1 MDGLETQF
9 ALVAFEREVEQ
20 CRDIEKMRSL
30 TIQACAMARTYQK
43 TLLQHML
50 SSTPDKPP
58 SMRPP
63 MLIPAEMPL

>member
-1 MDGLETQF
+1 MDGLEVEF

-20 CRDIEKMRSL
+20 CRDIEKMRAL
-30 TIQACAMARTYQK
+30 TVQACALARSYRK

-50 SSTPDKPP
+50 SALPDKPP
-58 SMRPP
+58 SVRTP